1 MSTLDLARRV
11 PPRMP
16 AWLSQSALGFVHWL
30 LFLLTLEPGNL
41 IRAADAGTPLTLGH
55 EVPRILAA
63 ALMGAAVTPLLFR
76 LIKRFPLEGRALW
89 RNGAALAL
97 AVGALAFGLIVA
109 SCYPAAWWFGH
120 GRWPSMEGIVG
131 TVTDNWALLV
141 YCMAAFIAIV
151 QVVRLRR
158 AVRAPAPAASAPILV
173 SARGRVDVVD
183 PARIDW
189 VETQG
194 NYLALHVGPA
204 THLIRETLAKF
215 EQGPEG
221 PRFVRIHRRMLV
233 ALDRIEALRP
243 LGNGDATLTLSG
255 GRALRLSRSYRQAVA
270 ERIAARAAKGA

>member
-1 MSTLDLARRV
+1 MSTFDLAEPV
-11 PPRMP
+11 PPRLP
-16 AWLSQSALGFVHWL
+16 AWLSQSALGFAHWL
-30 LFLLTLEPGNL
+30 VFLLTLEPGNL
-41 IRAADAGTPLTLGH
+41 IRAADAGTPLSLGH
-55 EVPRILAA
+55 EVPRLLAA

-89 RNGAALAL
+89 RNGAILAL
-97 AVGALAFGLIVA
+97 AVGLLALGLIVA
-109 SCYPAAWWFGH
+109 SCFPAAWWFGH
-120 GRWPSMEGIVG
+120 GRSPSTAEIVG

-151 QVVRLRR
+151 QVVRARR
-158 AVRAPAPAASAPILV
+158 AKAQAPVAAAPILV

-194 NYLALHVGPA
+194 NYLALHVGA
-204 THLIRETLAKF
+204 ASHLIRETLARF

-221 PRFVRIHRRMLV
+221 ARFVRIHRRMLV

-243 LGNGDATLTLSG
+243 LSNGDATLTLRD
-255 GRALRLSRSYRQAVA
+255 GRTLRLSRSYRQAVA
-270 ERIAARAAKGA
+270 ERIAAQARAR